1 MRILT
6 NMKMQINGKDVDS
19 LSGESLD
26 ILNPATGEFI
36 DQVPRGTSDDVAEAV
51 EAASI
56 AFDSWASRS
65 FQQRAG
71 VLYRAAEI
79 ARQKRDELAI
89 LLTKEQGK
97 PITEAKNE
105 IEGFA
110 SVLEYYCGLAHT
122 LRGDFIQVPQ
132 NGYAFTVKKALGVCA
147 AIIPWNMPALIMA
160 WKVGPA
166 MISGNTLVLKP
177 SSNTPLT
184 NLTLAYILREAGLP
198 AGVLNVITGSGEFV
212 GEPLVTNHKVKKV
225 SFTGDQAT
233 GKRVAELAV
242 SEIKRVTLE
251 LGGSDPMIV
260 CDDADIESA
269 VIGAVR
275 GRFYNC
281 GQICTAVKRLYVF
294 ESVAEE
300 FIRKFEAAIQKL
312 RIGNGMFENVDMGPL
327 NNQKQWEYIKRLVAE
342 IEENDEGR
350 IITGGKVAAKSA
362 LSRGYFFEPTLVL
375 DVPSKSRILTE
386 EVFGPVL
393 PVVRVKDLDEAIEEA
408 NNTSYGLGASI
419 WTKNLDRAL
428 LGCEQLNAG
437 IIWINQHLK
446 VAPEVSFGGIKKSGF
461 GRENGPYALSEYL
474 DLKTIMIKT

>member
-1 MRILT
+1 
-6 NMKMQINGKDVDS
+6 MKMQINGKAVDS
-19 LSGESLD
+19 LSGESFD

-36 DQVPRGTSDDVAEAV
+36 DQVPRGTSDDAAEAV
-51 EAASI
+51 EAASS
-56 AFDSWASRS
+56 AFDSWASIS
-65 FQQRAG
+65 SQQRVG

-79 ARQKRDELAI
+79 ARQKKDELAV
-89 LLTKEQGK
+89 LLTREQGK
-97 PITEAKNE
+97 PIAEAKSE

-110 SVLEYYCGLAHT
+110 SVLEYHCGLAHS

-132 NGYAFTVKKALGVCA
+132 NGYAFTVKKSLGVCA

-184 NLTLAYILREAGLP
+184 NLSLASIFMKAGLP
-198 AGVLNVITGSGEFV
+198 DGVLNVITGSGEFV
-212 GEPLVTNHKVKKV
+212 GEPLVKNHRVKKI

-242 SEIKRVTLE
+242 SGIKRVTLE
-251 LGGSDPMIV
+251 LGGSDPMVI

-269 VIGAVR
+269 VIGALR

-300 FIRKFEAAIQKL
+300 FIRKFEAAIKKI
-312 RIGNGMFENVDMGPL
+312 RIGNGMSENVDMGPL
-327 NNQKQWEYIKRLVAE
+327 NNQGQWEYIKGLVAE
-342 IEENDEGR
+342 IEEKDEGK
-350 IITGGKVAAKSA
+350 IIIGGKVAANNA
-362 LSRGYFFEPTLVL
+362 LSGGYFFEPTLVL
-375 DVPSKSRILTE
+375 DVPRESRILTE

-393 PVVRVKDLDEAIEEA
+393 PLVRVKDLDEAIEEA

-419 WTKNLDRAL
+419 WTTNLDKAR

-437 IIWINQHLK
+437 IVWINQHLK
-446 VAPEVSFGGIKKSGF
+446 VAPEVPFGGIKKSGI
-461 GRENGPYALSEYL
+461 GIENGPYALSEYL
-474 DLKTIMIKT
+474 NLKTIMIKT